1 MYVTVA
7 GPRGGVVREEET
19 LFSFAS
25 RCADILNIIDRDI
38 DLEIIVSDS
47 LEKEYAD
54 AIGLCWGEPN
64 DISIQLARKCS
75 GGEKQDILKTLAHEM
90 IHARQLATGQRL
102 LERPVLRNES
112 FLHEIVMES
121 I

>member
-1 MYVTVA
+1 MFA
-7 GPRGGVVREEET
+7 
-19 LFSFAS
+19 FAS

-38 DLEIIVSDS
+38 DLEIIVQES
-47 LEKEYAD
+47 LENEYPD
-54 AIGLCWGEPN
+54 AIGLCWGEPD
-64 DISIQLARKCS
+64 DIQIQLARKCS

-90 IHARQLATGQRL
+90 IHARQIATGQRL